1 MKKGNSLLSRI
12 TEKISQKQYQ
22 GQKRRKVHDKDA
34 GEEKTEAEKQR
45 VESFFGSDFAGQS
58 K

>member
-22 GQKRRKVHDKDA
+22 GQKGRKVHDKDA
-34 GEEKTEAEKQR
+34 GEEKTEAEKQ
-45 VESFFGSDFAGQS
+45 
-58 K
+58 